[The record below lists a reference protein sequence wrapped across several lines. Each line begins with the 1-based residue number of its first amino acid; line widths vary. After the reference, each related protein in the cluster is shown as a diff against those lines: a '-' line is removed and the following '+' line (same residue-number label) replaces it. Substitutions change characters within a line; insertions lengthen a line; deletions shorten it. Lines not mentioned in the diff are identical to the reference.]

1 MQPILEVK
9 NITKIYRRPGG
20 QELKAVDNVSFQVN
34 AGEVVGFLGPN
45 GAGKSTAIKI
55 ITGIAH
61 PTSGTI
67 SIMGHNIS
75 TQREQAMKYVGGVIE
90 SPDLYVDWTGY
101 ENLKYFATLHPRDTM
116 DDDSTRQL
124 KKRQLDEKRIAEVLE
139 TVGMTSRQKEKVKR
153 YSLGMKQRLG
163 ISQALLNN
171 PKLLILDEPA
181 NGLDPAGIKDIR
193 DLLKRLAH
201 EQNMAILV
209 SSHQLAEMQ
218 LMCDRILIINKGKII
233 AEKKITE
240 LTDLSQGQTLVLTTD
255 KPTEATAL
263 LKEKF
268 GITATIDQNT
278 LTFVTDKATSE
289 ITRELVLAGINI
301 YGVQTKEG
309 SLEELFISLTKGG
322 SINVQ

>member
-1 MQPILEVK
+1 MQPVLEVK
-9 NITKIYRRPGG
+9 KLTKIYRRTGG
-20 QELKAVDNVSFQVN
+20 KQLIAVNDVSFQIN
-34 AGEVVGFLGPN
+34 FGEVVGFLGPN
-45 GAGKSTAIKI
+45 GAGKSTAIKM

-61 PTSGTI
+61 PTQGSI
-67 SIMGHNIS
+67 SIMGHDIAKE
-75 TQREQAMKYVGGVIE
+75 REQAMKHVGGVIE

-101 ENLKYFATLHPRDTM
+101 ENLQYFATLHPRDTM
-116 DDDSTRQL
+116 EGADTVTLS
-124 KKRQLDEKRIAEVLE
+124 KRQLDEKRIAEVLDI
-139 TVGMTSRQKEKVKR
+139 VGMESRKKEKVKR

-193 DLLKRLAH
+193 DLLKKLAH

-240 LTDLSQGQTLVLTTD
+240 LTDLSEGQTLVLTTD
-255 KPTEATAL
+255 KPEEAAAI

-268 GITATIDQNT
+268 DISATAEHNT
-278 LTFVTDKATSE
+278 LTFVTGMATSD

-309 SLEELFISLTKGG
+309 SLEDLFINLTKGG
-322 SINVQ
+322 SINVR

>member
-1 MQPILEVK
+1 MKTVLEVK
-9 NITKIYRRPGG
+9 NLIKIYRRPGG
-20 QELKAVDNVSFQVN
+20 QQLKAVDGVSFQVN
-34 AGEVVGFLGPN
+34 SGEVVGFLGPN
-45 GAGKSTAIKI
+45 GAGKSTAIKM

-61 PTSGTI
+61 PTEGSI
-67 SIMGHNIS
+67 SVMGHDIAKE
-75 TQREQAMKYVGGVIE
+75 REQAMKYVGGVIE

-116 DDDSTRQL
+116 DSESTAQL
-124 KKRQLDEKRIAEVLE
+124 TKRQLDEKRIAEVLD
-139 TVGMTSRQKEKVKR
+139 TVGMASRQKEKVKR

-193 DLLKRLAH
+193 DLLKKLAH
-201 EQNMAILV
+201 EQNMGILV

-218 LMCDRILIINKGKII
+218 LMCDRILIINKGQII

-240 LTDLSQGQTLVLTTD
+240 LTDLSEGQTLMLTTD
-255 KPTEATAL
+255 KPEEAAAI

-268 GITATIDQNT
+268 GISATAEHNI
-278 LTFVTDKATSE
+278 LTFVTDKTTSD

-309 SLEELFISLTKGG
+309 SLEDLFISLTKGG